1 MIMTMKGFFRI
12 ALSLLCVIACSCQ
25 KEARTELL
33 IGTWEVSISYQ
44 YDDRY
49 VSTETY
55 DLGTWNYSFME
66 NGKGSYIGVGD
77 TQATDFT
84 YSYNDVRNGIL
95 LKAKG
100 TTSELVIDSLSGDR
114 FVFYGYGTSTLGTAV
129 YPITATFRGKKLK

>member
-1 MIMTMKGFFRI
+1 MTMKGFFRI

-33 IGTWEVSISYQ
+33 IGTWEVSISYR
-44 YDDRY
+44 YDDRS

-55 DLGTWNYSFME
+55 DLGTWNYTFME

-84 YSYNDVRNGIL
+84 YSYNDVRNVIL

-129 YPITATFRGKKLK
+129 YPITATFRGKKIK

>member
-1 MIMTMKGFFRI
+1 MKGFFRI

-33 IGTWEVSISYQ
+33 IGTWEVSISYR
-44 YDDRY
+44 YDDRS

-55 DLGTWNYSFME
+55 DLGTWNYTFME

-84 YSYNDVRNGIL
+84 YSYNDVRNVIL

-129 YPITATFRGKKLK
+129 YPITATFRGKKIK

>member
-1 MIMTMKGFFRI
+1 MTMKGFFRI

-55 DLGTWNYSFME
+55 DLGTWNYTFME
-66 NGKGSYIGVGD
+66 NGKGSYIGEGY

-84 YSYNDVRNGIL
+84 YSYNDVRNVIL

-100 TTSELVIDSLSGDR
+100 TTSELVIDSLSVDR
-114 FVFYGYGTSTLGTAV
+114 FVFYGYGTSTMGTAV
-129 YPITATFRGKKLK
+129 YPITATFRGKKI